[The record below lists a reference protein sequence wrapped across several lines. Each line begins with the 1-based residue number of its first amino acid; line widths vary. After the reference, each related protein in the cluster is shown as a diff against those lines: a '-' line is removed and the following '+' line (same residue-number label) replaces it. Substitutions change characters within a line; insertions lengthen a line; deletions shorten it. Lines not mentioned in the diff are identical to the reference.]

1 MLTNATIGTKSQ
13 NQFFSKQHDMK
24 TKNSSFLKITVMLSV
39 LADGRELTTLVML
52 KRKESSR
59 RKTT

>member
-1 MLTNATIGTKSQ
+1 MLTNATLGTKSQ
-13 NQFFSKQHDMK
+13 NQFSKQDMK
-24 TKNSSFLKITVMLSV
+24 TKYSSFIKITVILSV

-59 RKTT
+59 RKPT

>member
-1 MLTNATIGTKSQ
+1 
-13 NQFFSKQHDMK
+13 MK
-24 TKNSSFLKITVMLSV
+24 TKNSVFLKITVKLSV
-39 LADGRELTTLVML
+39 LVDGRELTTLVMV